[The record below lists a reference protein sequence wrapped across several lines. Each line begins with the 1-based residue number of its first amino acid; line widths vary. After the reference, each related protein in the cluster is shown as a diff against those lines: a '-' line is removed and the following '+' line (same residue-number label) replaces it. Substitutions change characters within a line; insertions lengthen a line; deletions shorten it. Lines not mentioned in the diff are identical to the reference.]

1 MADENMGLDTR
12 TNLTPEGTAPPPETN
27 LFVGEHG
34 LRAGWRLLVYIVM
47 VAVIGGAIT
56 FVLVRLFGPPSRTPG
71 PLALV
76 AQEVFGFAVAFGAA
90 WIMSLVERRNVGE
103 YGLPASEMFGR
114 KFWLGFLL
122 GLVEIA
128 ALMGLISAFGGY
140 SFGPLA
146 LQGNAIFE
154 WGLFHLFLFLM
165 VGLFEEFTFRGY
177 VQHTLA
183 QGIGFWPAAILLSLV
198 FGGVHLMN
206 PGEGPVGAAGVV
218 LVALLFCFSLK
229 RTGNLWYA
237 VGLHASF
244 DWGESYLF
252 SVPNSGTV
260 LEGHLSDSVLH
271 GPTWLTG
278 GTIGPEG
285 SVFCFLTLGLQ
296 FFVVNWLFPAKKKE
310 AAAEAVGVD
319 LTRA

>member
-1 MADENMGLDTR
+1 MADENMGLDAR
-12 TNLTPEGTAPPPETN
+12 NNLTPEGSPPPPETN

-34 LRAGWRLLVYIVM
+34 LRAGWRVLVYIVM
-47 VAVIGGAIT
+47 VAAIGGALT
-56 FVLVRLFGPPSRTPG
+56 FAFVRIFGPPSRTPT
-71 PLALV
+71 PSALV

-90 WIMSLVERRNVGE
+90 WIMSLIERRNVGV
-103 YGLPASEMFGR
+103 YGLPAKEMFGR
-114 KFWLGFLL
+114 KFWLGFLF

-146 LQGNAIFE
+146 LEGHAIFQ
-154 WGLFHLFLFLM
+154 WGLFHLCLFLM

-183 QGIGFWPAAILLSLV
+183 QGIGFWPAAVLLSLL
-198 FGGVHLMN
+198 FGGLHLMN
-206 PGEGPVGAAGVV
+206 PGEGPVGAAGVA

-244 DWGESYLF
+244 DWGETYLF

-260 LEGHLSDSVLH
+260 LQGHLSDSLLH

-310 AAAEAVGVD
+310 ALSEAVGAD